1 MRRLSQKFL
10 ARIKWRYDQYYL
22 GKTRQQ
28 RRDNAMKMA
37 QNWTH
42 EYPTGTPLEFIRD
55 EILAKWERA
64 DKRAAGE
71 EPTYF
76 GDKSPT
82 FGQEAMAA
90 MQEPT
95 GIFDEVVKPK
105 QD

>member
-22 GKTRQQ
+22 GKSYQQ

-37 QNWTH
+37 HNWTH

-55 EILAKWERA
+55 EILAKWERNDSQA
-64 DKRAAGE
+64 DNSKHFA
-71 EPTYF
+71 EPKIKF
-76 GDKSPT
+76 GTD
-82 FGQEAMAA
+82 AMAA
-90 MQEPT
+90 MQEP
-95 GIFDEVVKPK
+95 K

>member
-37 QNWTH
+37 NNWTH
-42 EYPTGTPLEFIRD
+42 EYPTGTPLMFIRD

-64 DKRAAGE
+64 DREAAGE
-71 EPTYF
+71 KVDYFADKMPKMVFKKEPEETRT
-76 GDKSPT
+76 P
-82 FGQEAMAA
+82 
-90 MQEPT
+90 
-95 GIFDEVVKPK
+95 
-105 QD
+105 